1 MIVAWPVMAGR
12 LQATHACSAAA
23 LSCVSTV
30 PGDEPVWQQLLRD
43 YSNYSDAELAQE
55 VAAKL
60 ADVRLE
66 G

>member
-1 MIVAWPVMAGR
+1 MRAPLLPCLVCP
-12 LQATHACSAAA
+12 Q
-23 LSCVSTV
+23 V

-66 G
+66 